1 MNDVNVLMVGVGG
14 QGVILASDAMAE
26 IGMNAGYDVK
36 KTDSLGMAQRG
47 GSVVS
52 NVRWGKEV
60 FSPMV
65 RKGEVDFLVSFEEV
79 EAARWAAYLRPGG
92 VAIVADV
99 VVIPIS
105 AMSGA
110 VPYPSWDEIKAT
122 LAYYTHQVYLMPATR
137 IGEEVN
143 NPKALNIVLMGALST
158 FLDVDDETWLADIRH
173 KVPTKFL
180 ESSLQ
185 AFHKGVSEMKS
196 MKHKEVS
203 K

>member
-1 MNDVNVLMVGVGG
+1 MKDINVLMVGVGG

-52 NVRWGKEV
+52 NVRWGQKV
-60 FSPMV
+60 FSPMIK
-65 RKGEVDFLVSFEEV
+65 KGEVDFLVSFEQV
-79 EAARWAAYLRPGG
+79 ETARWAAYLKPSG

-110 VPYPSWDEIKAT
+110 VPYPSWDEIKSVLQPQT
-122 LAYYTHQVYLMPATR
+122 DQIFFVPAIK
-137 IGEEVN
+137 IGQEVN
-143 NPKALNIVLMGALST
+143 NPKALNIVMMGALST
-158 FLDVDDETWLADIRH
+158 FLDLGDEAWLADIRR
-173 KVPTKFL
+173 KVPPKFL
-180 ESSLQ
+180 DSSIQ
-185 AFHKGVSEMKS
+185 AFHKGVDEIKS
-196 MKHKEVS
+196 LK
-203 K
+203 